1 MRPRLI
7 HPRRVLLYRR
17 LDTETDAELGPTGN
31 VEFAPPVTLFGQVK
45 YTRFESLTPTGAG
58 DDPASDGH
66 IVFRAADWQEGGGRT
81 GDEMEL
87 AGVPIGTP
95 YEADSRLIVTE
106 VRPAAHYRGVN
117 HHVHVMF
124 TRKRAAR

>member
-1 MRPRLI
+1 MWPRII

-17 LDTETDAELGPTGN
+17 IDTEADPELGPTGN
-31 VEFAPPVTLFGQVK
+31 VEFAPPITLYGQVSYK
-45 YTRFESLTPTGAG
+45 RFEALTPTGAG
-58 DDPASDGH
+58 DNPATDGH

-87 AGVPIGTP
+87 AGLPTGTP
-95 YEADSRLIVTE
+95 HDEDSRLVVTE
-106 VRPAAHYRGVN
+106 ACPAAHYGGVN

-124 TRKRAAR
+124 TRKRAVR